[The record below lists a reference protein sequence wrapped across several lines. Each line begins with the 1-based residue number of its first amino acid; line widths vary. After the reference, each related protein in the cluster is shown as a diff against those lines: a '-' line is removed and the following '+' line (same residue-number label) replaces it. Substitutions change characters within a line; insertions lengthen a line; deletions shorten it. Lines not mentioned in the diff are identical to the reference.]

1 MDNSRA
7 EAGSLPTTVTAALIA
22 DLKASGERQRQAL
35 ALLYRSHA
43 PRLMNTSYDVRNRC
57 EGAS

>member
-43 PRLMNTSYDVRNRC
+43 PRLVAWYLARQ
-57 EGAS
+57 